1 MQQASR
7 ETMEKE
13 VVVKEED
20 GRLLIYYRFRPAGS
34 EPQQQKTASEGD
46 SQA

>member
-13 VVVKEED
+13 VVTKED
-20 GRLLIYYRFRPAGS
+20 GRILIYYRFRPTGP
-34 EPQQQKTASEGD
+34 EASQTPSQEGE
-46 SQA
+46 SRA